1 MLVCLIGFFA
11 GIIGG
16 MGMGG
21 GTILIPALV
30 LFANIDP
37 KLAQSINLLSS
48 IPMTLAALFIHIK
61 NKNVEYTLVLP
72 IALFG
77 IVFAIGGSLL
87 AEYLNSQILRKAFG
101 VFLFFIGLY
110 EIKKGVFDN
119 NHELKGKKIGSLD
132 IMMMDEL
139 KEFIK
144 ENNIEIVALTIPRQA
159 AREVAKEVAEDGI
172 KAIWNFAHT
181 DLNMPEDVVVEN
193 VHLSESLMRLSY
205 NIANKNGKT
214 RNIQEG

>member
-77 IVFAIGGSLL
+77 ICHRG
-87 AEYLNSQILRKAFG
+87 
-101 VFLFFIGLY
+101 FFIGRIF
-110 EIKKGVFDN
+110 EFSNIKKSFWCIFIFYRIVRN
-119 NHELKGKKIGSLD
+119 KKRC
-132 IMMMDEL
+132 
-139 KEFIK
+139 F
-144 ENNIEIVALTIPRQA
+144 
-159 AREVAKEVAEDGI
+159 
-172 KAIWNFAHT
+172 
-181 DLNMPEDVVVEN
+181 
-193 VHLSESLMRLSY
+193 
-205 NIANKNGKT
+205 
-214 RNIQEG
+214 

>member
-48 IPMTLAALFIHIK
+48 IPMTLVALFIHIK

-119 NHELKGKKIGSLD
+119 NK
-132 IMMMDEL
+132 
-139 KEFIK
+139 
-144 ENNIEIVALTIPRQA
+144 
-159 AREVAKEVAEDGI
+159 
-172 KAIWNFAHT
+172 
-181 DLNMPEDVVVEN
+181 
-193 VHLSESLMRLSY
+193 
-205 NIANKNGKT
+205 
-214 RNIQEG
+214 